1 MELNNKSK
9 ILIGIGLFVAGGAT
23 VYFSVPTKI
32 ETKVEVREKIVEI
45 EKKQKLTGKTKI
57 ETKKETLP
65 NGSIIESEI
74 VENDGSIQTDSN
86 ESSKETEKIESKVIT
101 NPKNFRLGL
110 SYKADFNNFSL
121 DNLMEYKNNTGISV
135 QYDTNFLIN
144 GQFIG
149 AEVFGD
155 GTIILTLGVSL

>member
-9 ILIGIGLFVAGGAT
+9 ILIGVGLFIAGGVT

-32 ETKVEVREKIVEI
+32 ETKIEIREKIVEKNKT
-45 EKKQKLTGKTKI
+45 EKLTGKTKI

-65 NGSIIESEI
+65 NGSIIETEI
-74 VENDGSIQTDSN
+74 VENDGSIVTDSN
-86 ESSKETEKIESKVIT
+86 EVSKETEKIDSKIVT

-110 SYKADFNNFSL
+110 SYKGDFSNFSL
-121 DNLMEYKNNTGISV
+121 DNLLEYKKNIGVSV

-149 AEVFGD
+149 GQVFGD
-155 GTIILTLGVSL
+155 GTLILTIGINL